1 MKKVFYTAIAILGF
15 ANLALAQV
23 PSYVPTNGLVGYW
36 PFSGNANDASGN
48 GNNGT
53 VNGVTSTTDRF
64 GKSNSAYFFSL
75 NNYISGNSSNLPKG
89 NRTISIWFNSDS
101 IGGSN
106 GTSLIGYGGGVCGT
120 SHLQLIN
127 NPYNGGNQF
136 EIQGHCNN
144 QLVTYNYGSNNH
156 PKGAWFHWTVTTD
169 SVAGTKFYLNGNLI
183 SSDNTFLNQTNVTNK
198 IFIFGGSVSNNGN
211 SYYYD
216 AGGMPLHGKL
226 DDIGIWN
233 RALTEV
239 EIRNLYQSCLDTF
252 STQPLSIIGVKGS
265 NNTFSTS
272 RSDTGNNFQ
281 WQSNS
286 AGLGWQNVPNANQYS
301 GVTTNSLA
309 VNGLTV
315 SNHNQ
320 LFRVISSKQGCV
332 DTSNI
337 VKLTVSDVA
346 TDSLNVITLKTD
358 TTTKG
363 NTIRQLQNDSI
374 SKLGIITSLKTDTTN
389 KGNTIRQLQTDLAN
403 KRDTLYVGSN
413 ITTDTLKISIRTG
426 ISTASPIINSLKV
439 YPNPA
444 STLLNIVLEKPGY
457 YVAKLSSVTGQSII
471 TPTIGTIDISALAN
485 GVYILTIYDSNN
497 KLISTNKV
505 SIIK

>member
-15 ANLALAQV
+15 VNLTMAQV

-36 PFSGNANDASGN
+36 PFNGNANDASGN

-75 NNYISGNSSNLPKG
+75 NNYISGNCSNLPKG

-101 IGGSN
+101 IGGNN

-120 SHLQLIN
+120 SYLQLIN

-156 PKGAWFHWTVTTD
+156 PKGAWFHWIVTSD

-183 SSDNTFLNQTNVTNK
+183 SSDNNFLNQTNVNNK
-198 IFIFGGSVSNNGN
+198 IFIFGGSVSTNGN

-216 AGGMPLHGKL
+216 AGGMPIIGKL

-233 RALTEV
+233 RALTQV
-239 EIRNLYQSCLDTF
+239 EIRNIYQSCIDTF
-252 STQPLSIIGVKGS
+252 TTQPLSIIGTKGS

-301 GVTTNSLA
+301 DATTN
-309 VNGLTV
+309 NLTITNLNF
-315 SNHNQ
+315 SNNNQ
-320 LFRVISSKQGCV
+320 RFRVIASKNGCK

-337 VKLTVSDVA
+337 VTITVSNIA
-346 TDSLNVITLKTD
+346 SDSLRLYSLVADSVTKIITITNLQTD
-358 TTTKG
+358 TNAKG
-363 NTIRQLQNDSI
+363 IRIRQLE
-374 SKLGIITSLKTDTTN
+374 
-389 KGNTIRQLQTDLAN
+389 TDLAN
-403 KRDTLYVGSN
+403 KHDTLYVGSN

-426 ISTASPIINSLKV
+426 IVNTSLVINSLKV

-444 STLLNIVLEKPGY
+444 ATLLNIELEKPGY
-457 YVAKLSSVTGQSII
+457 YIAKLSSVIGQSLV
-471 TPTIGTIDISALAN
+471 TPTTGSIDISNLSN
-485 GVYILTIYDSNN
+485 GVYLLTIYDSNN

-505 SIIK
+505 LIVK